1 MCVLRVSGEQFDV
14 DEFMRDSNLSPY
26 QIFHKGER
34 RFPESS
40 RNKTCFDV
48 SGLKIDVS
56 KREWDD
62 LPGQIDDAI
71 SFLRRFHDELERLVG
86 FPNVEDVR
94 LDFPYELRIGRLGIV
109 GQCDYLPSTLLR
121 EAGNLGIGIELSL
134 YPAGDETDE
143 SDETRIDG

>member
-40 RNKTCFDV
+40 RNKTC
-48 SGLKIDVS
+48 
-56 KREWDD
+56 WDD
-62 LPGQIDDAI
+62 LPGQSDDAL
-71 SFLRRFHDELERLVG
+71 SFLRRFPDELERLVG